1 MLSGHYTDITMADE
15 ASKAVDMF
23 KLAGL
28 ILGGWGATLSTYNFF
43 ESHFTRLLIE
53 FIPDRSQQTAGRV
66 RILCLGRPRFVDEMT
81 TIDASGKIIASD
93 NVGKTLARGESHRK
107 SYAKNSLAKGTV
119 YEIQILSE
127 RNTYRKKFSIG

>member
-1 MLSGHYTDITMADE
+1 M
-15 ASKAVDMF
+15 
-23 KLAGL
+23 
-28 ILGGWGATLSTYNFF
+28 
-43 ESHFTRLLIE
+43 IE
-53 FIPDRSQQTAGRV
+53 FIPDRSQRTAGRV

-81 TIDASGKIIASD
+81 IIDASGKIIASD

-107 SYAKNSLAKGTV
+107 SYAKNSLAKGKGTV

>member
-1 MLSGHYTDITMADE
+1 
-15 ASKAVDMF
+15 
-23 KLAGL
+23 
-28 ILGGWGATLSTYNFF
+28 
-43 ESHFTRLLIE
+43 LIE

-81 TIDASGKIIASD
+81 IIDASGKIIASD

-127 RNTYRKKFSIG
+127 RNTYRKNLVSAR

>member
-1 MLSGHYTDITMADE
+1 MADE
-15 ASKAVDMF
+15 ASQAVDML
-23 KLAGL
+23 KLAEL

-43 ESHFTRLLIE
+43 ASHFTRLLIE

-81 TIDASGKIIASD
+81 IIDAPGKITASD

-107 SYAKNSLAKGTV
+107 SYAKNSLAKCTV

>member
-1 MLSGHYTDITMADE
+1 MADE
-15 ASKAVDMF
+15 ASQAVDMF
-23 KLAGL
+23 KLSGL

-43 ESHFTRLLIE
+43 ASHFTRLLIE

-81 TIDASGKIIASD
+81 IIDESGKIIASD

-127 RNTYRKKFSIG
+127 RNTYRKNLVSAR